1 MEEAL
6 WQGGEDSLCS
16 ALQLVH
22 LRSANALSSM
32 MSVFHGVLLV
42 LLLSSSFEF
51 HASNVF
57 TGVQKPKQNLIILA
71 RGVRQRQSDTREK
84 RGAFAEEESE
94 KKKYCGWVVYW
105 ILLDDLW
112 VCAPSVEAAGS

>member
-51 HASNVF
+51 HALLVLFPCSESVKR
-57 TGVQKPKQNLIILA
+57 VHRCPKAQAEPYHLGTRSQAAAERHAGEA
-71 RGVRQRQSDTREK
+71 RGLCGGGER
-84 RGAFAEEESE
+84 EEE
-94 KKKYCGWVVYW
+94 
-105 ILLDDLW
+105 ILRLGCILD
-112 VCAPSVEAAGS
+112 STR